1 MNKIFLIEAVTDKSN
16 ENTFLY
22 NLSTFERIQSL
33 TDNRSNLKS

>member
-22 NLSTFERIQSL
+22 NLSTFERV
-33 TDNRSNLKS
+33 